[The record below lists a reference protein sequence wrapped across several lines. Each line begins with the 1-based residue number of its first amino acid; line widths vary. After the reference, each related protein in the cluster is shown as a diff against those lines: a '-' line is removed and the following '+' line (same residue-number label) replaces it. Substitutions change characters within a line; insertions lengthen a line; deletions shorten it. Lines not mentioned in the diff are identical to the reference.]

1 MLFLHLAKTLDEN
14 ANQNINSHIT
24 AHLVQAWFYLLL
36 TFFFPTCIKGTQAI
50 LQIIRKS
57 HNYFLFFLVL

>member
-14 ANQNINSHIT
+14 ANQNINTHTT

-36 TFFFPTCIKGTQAI
+36 IFFFPTCIKGTRAI
-50 LQIIRKS
+50 LQTIRKS
-57 HNYFLFFLVL
+57 RN

>member
-14 ANQNINSHIT
+14 ANQNINTHTT

-36 TFFFPTCIKGTQAI
+36 IFFF
-50 LQIIRKS
+50 L
-57 HNYFLFFLVL
+57 HVLKEHGQFSKQ